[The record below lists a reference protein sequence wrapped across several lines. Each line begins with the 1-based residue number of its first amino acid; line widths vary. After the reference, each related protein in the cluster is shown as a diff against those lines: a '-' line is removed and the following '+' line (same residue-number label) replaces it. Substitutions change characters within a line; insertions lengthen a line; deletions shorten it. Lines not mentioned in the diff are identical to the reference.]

1 MKIRFCAALLL
12 AAFCV
17 KLFTGCAS
25 AVALRPMPQATEI
38 TLATEPV
45 PKAANPDSVL
55 TIIPTVAAERGER
68 DRLTKEEAREI
79 ALKHAGLTAEEVT
92 RLRVEFEYDDGIP
105 EYEVDFYHNGYEYDY
120 EIHAETGKILF
131 WDKDRDN

>member
-1 MKIRFCAALLL
+1 MKIRFDEALLL

-17 KLFTGCAS
+17 TLFTGCAS
-25 AVALRPMPQATEI
+25 AEVLRPMPRDTEI

-45 PKAANPDSVL
+45 PKAANPDPVL
-55 TIIPTVAAERGER
+55 TVIPTVAAERGER
-68 DRLTKEEAREI
+68 DRLPKEKARDI

-92 RLRVEFEYDDGIP
+92 RLRVEFDYDDGVP
-105 EYEVDFYHNGYEYDY
+105 EYEVDFHHNGYEYDY
-120 EIHAETGKILF
+120 EIHAETGKILS